1 MLIIIIKYFMPVMKK
16 WRNEE
21 MKKFNFQMFVVV
33 LIQEILTVGVIKI
46 KQEKFSINFEC
57 LWYEF

>member
-1 MLIIIIKYFMPVMKK
+1 
-16 WRNEE
+16 

>member
-1 MLIIIIKYFMPVMKK
+1 
-16 WRNEE
+16 

-33 LIQEILTVGVIKI
+33 LIQEILTVGVINI